1 MKKRLLSIVTATAMT
16 LTALPLTVN
25 AAEISDYINS
35 TNDELVELF
44 NGFEVSNDY
53 ETDKSIILTDNE
65 TQLMRLYDKNIMSLI
80 YYPSDINDVQEIN
93 KMIRKAFPKS
103 YSSTFDNEDEIGFYF
118 NSYGY
123 IEIDTIS
130 GTQEQFKQ
138 LSDEITSKFVV
149 KKIIIK
155 TIDYTGDLFEGKH
168 GETLF
173 SGVTSKIVNLYS
185 ENVLYSTENE
195 NEETLKAE
203 TYINTQALAV
213 NIYNATTTTTAEP
226 ITTETTD
233 STAILID
240 NSTIKAYGECG
251 ANTKWTLDS
260 NGKLTISGT
269 GNIAKTD
276 ELIELSSEIKEI
288 VIENENT
295 QIEYYAFQNFPSLES
310 VKLPNSIWIDTYA
323 FEGCTS
329 LTDVEIPKNVSN
341 LSTSAF
347 YNTPWL
353 ENLKKENDLVI
364 INDMV
369 IDGTNCKGDIEI
381 PNGVTMI
388 CGDAFYMS
396 EITSVELPNTIKSI
410 GAGAFNSCQNL
421 KEFTIPDTLEYVPNV
436 MFAGCVSLEKVVLPN
451 SIIKIGYMS
460 FAGCSKLESIKL
472 PDNLMILDPYAFSEC
487 TSLKVVNIPKNTTNI
502 YQFAFYN
509 CSSLEEIVIENPMCI
524 IFDSNGTISNIQLLD
539 DEYKY
544 NGVIRGLKG
553 STAEIYAKTYG
564 IEFAEI
570 KTESIK
576 GDANCD
582 GNVNM
587 ADAVLIMQSLANPD
601 KYGVDGSDETHITE
615 QGIANGDMDGNGLT
629 NADALE
635 IQKKILKL
643 S

>member
-35 TNDELVELF
+35 TNDELAELF

-103 YSSTFDNEDEIGFYF
+103 YSSTFDNEDEIEFYF

-213 NIYNATTTTTAEP
+213 NIYNATTTTTVEP
-226 ITTETTD
+226 ITTDTPVTK
-233 STAILID
+233 D
-240 NSTIKAYGECG
+240 N
-251 ANTKWTLDS
+251 
-260 NGKLTISGT
+260 
-269 GNIAKTD
+269 
-276 ELIELSSEIKEI
+276 
-288 VIENENT
+288 
-295 QIEYYAFQNFPSLES
+295 
-310 VKLPNSIWIDTYA
+310 
-323 FEGCTS
+323 
-329 LTDVEIPKNVSN
+329 
-341 LSTSAF
+341 
-347 YNTPWL
+347 
-353 ENLKKENDLVI
+353 
-364 INDMV
+364 
-369 IDGTNCKGDIEI
+369 
-381 PNGVTMI
+381 
-388 CGDAFYMS
+388 
-396 EITSVELPNTIKSI
+396 
-410 GAGAFNSCQNL
+410 
-421 KEFTIPDTLEYVPNV
+421 
-436 MFAGCVSLEKVVLPN
+436 
-451 SIIKIGYMS
+451 
-460 FAGCSKLESIKL
+460 
-472 PDNLMILDPYAFSEC
+472 
-487 TSLKVVNIPKNTTNI
+487 
-502 YQFAFYN
+502 
-509 CSSLEEIVIENPMCI
+509 
-524 IFDSNGTISNIQLLD
+524 
-539 DEYKY
+539 
-544 NGVIRGLKG
+544 
-553 STAEIYAKTYG
+553 
-564 IEFAEI
+564 
-570 KTESIK
+570 

-587 ADAVLIMQSLANPD
+587 ADAVMIMQSLANPD
-601 KYGVDGSDETHITE
+601 KYGVNGTDETHITA
-615 QGIANGDMDGNGLT
+615 QGEKNGDMDGNGLT

-635 IQKKILKL
+635 IQKMLLKI